1 MIMEIDTFSK
11 LLSVTICDSKFFNHF
26 LICKPIFNQ
35 LEFFFPKELNEIGLW
50 EFKYIIIYKMES
62 LYYLTKI

>member
-11 LLSVTICDSKFFNHF
+11 LLSVTNCDSKFFNHF

-35 LEFFFPKELNEIGLW
+35 LEFFFPKELNEIGL
-50 EFKYIIIYKMES
+50 FFYCIVVDNVFGN
-62 LYYLTKI
+62 LNT